1 MINNSVLQRT
11 NYRYIVTQGFS
22 LTTSQLLN
30 ESKPSDKDLRL
41 HGTMAIFDL
50 SNKIH
55 NKRVLGKVKHM
66 KIIV

>member
-11 NYRYIVTQGFS
+11 NYRYIVIQGFF

-30 ESKPSDKDLRL
+30 ESKPNDKDLRL
-41 HGTMAIFDL
+41 YGTMGIFNL

-55 NKRVLGKVKHM
+55 NKRVLRKVKHM